1 MPFSA
6 QATRKAAVLNTTF
19 TEIMLVFILILALFS
34 FEINQNYNLK
44 VKSLEIANQTIE
56 RLEKEKREL
65 EIRLIDSE
73 RENKN
78 LRSEIEDLKRFIGA
92 RPGSGDKVPE
102 LLTKI
107 RRLEEKIVKLKKPK
121 QNITS
126 GKGGSDLPN
135 CLGQIRWKYI
145 FKVRILTD
153 YYIIESELPRAE
165 EEMMIRQVPG
175 MRSLLND
182 SPLREKQFL
191 KAAQNVF
198 NWTREQ
204 NPKCRFR
211 VKVVKE
217 YLQDDSLSAKRGNEL
232 IKNVTNSFY
241 QFVVRN

>member
-19 TEIMLVFILILALFS
+19 TEIMLVFILILALFT
-34 FEINQNYNLK
+34 FETNQNYNLK
-44 VKSLEIANQTIE
+44 VKSLEIANQTIK
-56 RLEKEKREL
+56 RLEKESREL
-65 EIRLIDSE
+65 KIRLNNSE

-78 LRSEIEDLKRFIGA
+78 LKSEIEDLKRFIGA
-92 RPGSGDKVPE
+92 RPGSGDNVQE

-107 RRLEEKIVKLKKPK
+107 RRLEEEIAKLQKPK
-121 QNITS
+121 NILS
-126 GKGGSDLPN
+126 GKGGIGLPN
-135 CLGQIRWKYI
+135 CLGQIRWRYI
-145 FKVRILTD
+145 FKVKILTD

-191 KAAQNVF
+191 KAAQNVYK
-198 NWTREQ
+198 WAREQ
-204 NPKCRFR
+204 NPECRFR
-211 VKVVKE
+211 VKVVKK

-232 IKNVTNSFY
+232 IENVTRRFY
-241 QFVVRN
+241 QFEVQN